1 MTIVVPFDGGELSRA
16 ALRRGGELGRALDQ
30 QVVAV
35 SVIPVSNE
43 VYARERGWIDETD
56 TFDSETIVSS
66 LSEQVY
72 ALAPEVTFEYE
83 VVGRYAQP
91 GEIASKLRRTAREK
105 NADLVVLG
113 SDNAGHIV
121 TSVSSV
127 ASPVAADDAYDVL
140 IVRHTNKEEDL
151 Q

>member
-35 SVIPVSNE
+35 SVIPASNAE
-43 VYARERGWIDETD
+43 YAREQGWIDQREQ
-56 TFDSETIVSS
+56 FDSERVVSH

-72 ALAPEVTFEYE
+72 SLTPGVAFEYE

-91 GEIASKLRRTAREK
+91 GEIASKLRRTARKK
-105 NADLVVLG
+105 NADIVVLG

-127 ASPVAADDAYDVL
+127 ASPIAADGAYDVL
-140 IVRHTNKEEDL
+140 IVRHTNKHEDH

>member
-35 SVIPVSNE
+35 SVIPASNAG
-43 VYARERGWIDETD
+43 YARERGWIDERER
-56 TFDSETIVSS
+56 FDSESVVSY
-66 LSEQVY
+66 LSEQVH
-72 ALAPEVTFEYE
+72 ALVPDVEFEYN

-91 GEIASKLRRTAREK
+91 GEIASKLRKIAREK

-113 SDNAGHIV
+113 SDNAGRIV

-127 ASPVAADDAYDVL
+127 ASPVASDDAYDVL
-140 IVRHTNKEEDL
+140 IVRHTNKHDD
-151 Q
+151 QQ